1 MTRISTADRPAGLF
15 DRLHSGSPNRED
27 LQKAAQL
34 AVQVEFTTIP
44 AYLTALYSMSDTD
57 NFAYQALRSVAM
69 EEMFHV
75 NQAANILVAL
85 GGKPRFTGKH
95 APKYPCY
102 LPHANPET
110 TPLVGLCRATPQVFG
125 TMFAAIETPAE
136 AGAPPQGD
144 NYDTIAQ
151 LYEALT
157 TAVAAYP
164 GNPFEADPATGRQ
177 RTDIYL
183 GKFGG
188 NVIKVIDKDSAVQ
201 AVTEIVQQGEGTVPP
216 ASPLIPVEQYGTYN
230 HYGMRTDGT
239 YGPITGTPY
248 EMSHFIKFRKVS
260 LDTAAFPATLPIV
273 SNGCI
278 DEYTNPEA
286 VAKAE
291 LFDMHYSVML
301 QALELCFAPPSR
313 HNPVDPYF
321 GVVMNL
327 MHKVLP
333 NLARALMTTPANRGG
348 NKSVGPNAAPTWV
361 YRPKVGIKKLEG
373 AVEDVMDTIRKST
386 TGLAARD
393 AALAPLVVALEGLQL
408 ITANADELDL

>member
-1 MTRISTADRPAGLF
+1 MTRISAADGQAGLF
-15 DRLHSGSPNRED
+15 DRLHSGSPSKED
-27 LQKAAQL
+27 LRKAAQL
-34 AVQVEFTTIP
+34 AVEVEFTTIP
-44 AYLTALYSMSDTD
+44 AYLTALYSMSQTD

-110 TPLVGLCRATPQVFG
+110 TPLVGLCRASPQVFG
-125 TMFAAIETPAE
+125 SMFAAIETPAE

-144 NYDTIAQ
+144 NYDTIGQ
-151 LYEALT
+151 LYDALT

-188 NVIKVIDKDSAVQ
+188 NVVKVTDKDTALQ
-201 AVTEIVQQGEGTVPP
+201 AVNEIVKQGEGTVP
-216 ASPLIPVEQYGTYN
+216 ATAPLIPLEQFGTYN
-230 HYGMRTDGT
+230 QYGQRTDGT
-239 YGPITGTPY
+239 YGPIMGTPY

-273 SNGCI
+273 SNGRI
-278 DEYTNPEA
+278 EEYTNPEA
-286 VAKAE
+286 AAKAV
-291 LFDMHYSVML
+291 LFDKHYSVML
-301 QALELCFAPPSR
+301 HALELCFEPPSR

-321 GVVMNL
+321 GVVLNL

-333 NLARALMTTPANRGG
+333 NLARALVTTPANRGG
-348 NKSVGPNAAPTWV
+348 NSSSGPNAAPTWT
-361 YRPKVGIKKLEG
+361 YQPKTGVKELEV
-373 AVEDVMDTIRKST
+373 AIVEVMDTVRKGAT
-386 TGLAARD
+386 DLAARD
-393 AALAPLVVALEGLQL
+393 AALAPLAAAFEGLKL

>member
-1 MTRISTADRPAGLF
+1 MTRISAADGQAGLF
-15 DRLHSGSPNRED
+15 DRLHSGSPSRED

-44 AYLTALYSMSDTD
+44 AYLTALYSMSETD

-95 APKYPCY
+95 APNYPCH

-125 TMFAAIETPAE
+125 SMFAAIETPAE

-144 NYDTIAQ
+144 NYDTIGQ

-157 TAVAAYP
+157 VAVAAYP
-164 GNPFEADPATGRQ
+164 GNPFEADPATGQQ

-188 NVIKVIDKDSAVQ
+188 NVIKVTDKDSAVR
-201 AVTEIVQQGEGTVPP
+201 AVTEIVKQGEGSVPP
-216 ASPLIPVEQYGTYN
+216 TAPLIPLERYGTYN
-230 HYGMRTDGT
+230 QYGQRTDGT
-239 YGPITGTPY
+239 YGPILGTPY

-273 SNGCI
+273 SNPRI
-278 DEYTNPEA
+278 EEFTNPEA
-286 VAKAE
+286 VAQAD
-291 LFDMHYSVML
+291 LFDMCYSVML
-301 QALELCFAPPSR
+301 RALELSFERPTRHHPS
-313 HNPVDPYF
+313 DPYF
-321 GVVMNL
+321 GVVLNL

-333 NLARALMTTPANRGG
+333 NLARVLMSTPANRGG
-348 NKSVGPNAAPTWV
+348 KAAVGPNATPTWV
-361 YRPKVGIKKLEG
+361 YRSKVSVKQLER
-373 AVEDVMDTIRKST
+373 AVADVMDSVRKGNAS
-386 TGLAARD
+386 AADRN
-393 AALAPLVVALEGLQL
+393 AALAALAVAEEALKL
-408 ITANADELDL
+408 ITAHAVELDL